1 MIRRAAPLLIGL
13 GLVAFAGVLVR
24 PETTAASPK
33 VAIGYCTRDLA
44 QAKAAGFD
52 YAEFPVR
59 ELARLSEEDF
69 AKLVETQKSVGLP
82 TPVGYLF
89 LPSDL
94 KVVGPA
100 VDDARVAA
108 YVRTAF
114 ARAATLG
121 MKIVTFGSGDAR
133 RVPEG
138 FSKDEA
144 FRQLVAFGRSIA
156 PEADRRGIVVAVEP
170 QRQQETNIV
179 NSVAE
184 GLALV
189 EAVGRPSFE
198 LMVDFY
204 HLAVEREDPVV
215 LLKAGAHI
223 RHVHFANP
231 EGRVFPL
238 SPDEYDYSRF
248 FENLRKSG
256 YRGRLSI
263 EAGTK
268 AFETEAPRSIAFL
281 RAACAFGVRPPSAK
295 AGSVPN

>member
-1 MIRRAAPLLIGL
+1 VISAPLLW
-13 GLVAFAGVLVR
+13 VALAALAS
-24 PETTAASPK
+24 TTVPPSGPPSSAI
-33 VAIGYCTRDLA
+33 AIGYCTRDLA

-59 ELARLSEEDF
+59 EFARLSEEDF
-69 AKLVETQKSVGLP
+69 VKLLESHKSVGLP

-100 VDDARVAA
+100 VDNQRIAA
-108 YVRTAF
+108 YVSIAF
-114 ARAATLG
+114 ERAQTLG

-138 FSKDEA
+138 FSKEAA
-144 FRQLVAFGRSIA
+144 FRQLVAFGRSLA
-156 PEADRRGIVVAVEP
+156 PEAAKRGIVVAVEP
-170 QRQQETNIV
+170 QRQQETNII

-184 GLALV
+184 GLELV
-189 EAVGRPSFE
+189 KAVDRPGFE

-204 HLAVEREDPVV
+204 HLAVEREDPAI
-215 LLKAGAHI
+215 LLKAGAHV

-231 EGRVFPL
+231 EKRVFPL
-238 SPDEYDYSRF
+238 DPDEYDYSGF
-248 FENLRKSG
+248 FDNLRRSG

-263 EAGTK
+263 EAATK
-268 AFETEAPRSIAFL
+268 AFEAEAPRAIAFL
-281 RAACAFGVRPPSAK
+281 RTAIALGVRPSAAKPS
-295 AGSVPN
+295 VTP